1 MDKNVELTG
10 SNSFQK
16 EKPSSSCFRMVDNKG
31 ENLSDQKE
39 TLLEK
44 FNREELN
51 KEFRKKIK
59 K

>member
-16 EKPSSSCFRMVDNKG
+16 EKPTSSCFRMA